1 MDFYAYPK
9 PDEGIGVR
17 SDEDVLKEVKRIID
31 AAREGEDPAPIV
43 DKLKSVV
50 CCASAG
56 EELIDHLVQ
65 LAPGTYDAKAAG
77 VLAAAS
83 TWAYS
88 DPDTFRRQMQHRICP
103 AIFAGASFSNEALL
117 LNPAAYMIQSTDLR
131 LGILCFRGTLLTN
144 LIDLLT
150 DMSAKPDPFYA
161 IGLVHGGFIRSVR
174 ALMPSIKAWLEDAR
188 QGHPINAT
196 NVANGASCCAAPR
209 NRDKEKPKL
218 EALYITGHSL
228 GGAVASMAAALIYAD
243 EELKPFRDLL
253 RGVYTFGQ
261 PMVGSRRFA
270 RKCDADFGTRMFRH
284 VYQWDVVPSLPPRTM
299 GEFEHFGLEYESANT
314 GWQYREGAVAQSRV
328 GSVRVALAGLA
339 WVMDQLQGVREQ
351 PLIKDLAHLLSRWV
365 GSPPS
370 LADHLPLNY
379 LRTSLTVQPG
389 VEFEPR

>member
-1 MDFYAYPK
+1 M
-9 PDEGIGVR
+9 
-17 SDEDVLKEVKRIID
+17 KRIID
-31 AAREGEDPAPIV
+31 APRDGQDPALIV
-43 DKLKSVV
+43 DKLKAVV

-65 LAPGTYDAKAAG
+65 LAPGTYDAKAAS

-103 AIFAGASFSNEALL
+103 AFFAGTSFTNEALL
-117 LNPAAYMIQSTDLR
+117 LNPAAYMIQSTDSR
-131 LGILCFRGTLLTN
+131 LGILCFRGTQLTN

-161 IGLVHGGFIRSVR
+161 IGRVHGGFVRSVR
-174 ALMPSIKAWLEDAR
+174 ALIPPIKAWLEDAR
-188 QGHPINAT
+188 EGHGINGT
-196 NVANGASCCAAPR
+196 DVADGASCCAAPR
-209 NRDKEKPKL
+209 KVDEEESKL
-218 EALYITGHSL
+218 KALYITGHSL
-228 GGAVASMAAALIYAD
+228 GGAMAAMAAALIYAD
-243 EELKPFRDLL
+243 EELKPFRSLI

-261 PMVGSRRFA
+261 PMVGGKGFA

-284 VYQWDVVPSLPPRTM
+284 VYQWDVVPSLPPWTM
-299 GEFEHFGLEYESANT
+299 GEFEHFGREYESTDT

-351 PLIKDLAHLLSRWV
+351 PVIKDLAHLLSRLT
-365 GSPPS
+365 GNPPS
-370 LADHLPLNY
+370 LADHSPLNY

-389 VEFEPR
+389 VEFEQR

>member
-117 LNPAAYMIQSTDLR
+117 LNPAAYM
-131 LGILCFRGTLLTN
+131 
-144 LIDLLT
+144 
-150 DMSAKPDPFYA
+150 
-161 IGLVHGGFIRSVR
+161 
-174 ALMPSIKAWLEDAR
+174 
-188 QGHPINAT
+188 
-196 NVANGASCCAAPR
+196 
-209 NRDKEKPKL
+209 
-218 EALYITGHSL
+218 
-228 GGAVASMAAALIYAD
+228 
-243 EELKPFRDLL
+243 
-253 RGVYTFGQ
+253 
-261 PMVGSRRFA
+261 
-270 RKCDADFGTRMFRH
+270 
-284 VYQWDVVPSLPPRTM
+284 
-299 GEFEHFGLEYESANT
+299 
-314 GWQYREGAVAQSRV
+314 
-328 GSVRVALAGLA
+328 
-339 WVMDQLQGVREQ
+339 
-351 PLIKDLAHLLSRWV
+351 
-365 GSPPS
+365 
-370 LADHLPLNY
+370 
-379 LRTSLTVQPG
+379 
-389 VEFEPR
+389 